1 MVHSSEVFWWNYDYL
16 ETVMS
21 QIRCNYWLC
30 YWRGTLIKH
39 VKVFKVYAIY
49 SHDILS
55 NSNRNNPYRR
65 FQRFN
70 AVSISNNNL
79 NPIRI
84 LVLKKSILV
93 FSKNK

>member
-21 QIRCNYWLC
+21 QIRCNYWPC
-30 YWRGTLIKH
+30 YWRDTLIKY

-55 NSNRNNPYRR
+55 NSNCH
-65 FQRFN
+65 FQRFK
-70 AVSISNNNL
+70 AVSISTNDL

-84 LVLKKSILV
+84 LV
-93 FSKNK
+93 